1 MLFATTGLEWV
12 KNGMLGKIEIEAL
25 RPTLHA
31 VKLDV
36 EPGPRRLGLLGW
48 KRKRNLLPNVSYS
61 HGKAASGR
69 LCEKSGAPVFRGLFC
84 LAQTNLARSEAAPR
98 RLIVRIIL

>member
-1 MLFATTGLEWV
+1 MNPIRCCLPLPESEWV

-25 RPTLHA
+25 RPTPHA

-48 KRKRNLLPNVSYS
+48 KRKRN
-61 HGKAASGR
+61 R
-69 LCEKSGAPVFRGLFC
+69 C
-84 LAQTNLARSEAAPR
+84 LM
-98 RLIVRIIL
+98 